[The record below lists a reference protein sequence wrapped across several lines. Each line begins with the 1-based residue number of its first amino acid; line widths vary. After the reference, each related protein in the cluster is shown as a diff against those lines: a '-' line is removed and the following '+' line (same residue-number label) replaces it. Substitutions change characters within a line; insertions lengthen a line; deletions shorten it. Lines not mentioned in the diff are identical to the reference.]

1 MSRRQVNGIP
11 QTAHLARQL
20 QHDDELIQIFSES
33 SASDAS
39 TSSTSP
45 TLVTFVQGKL
55 RQLRSL
61 QEFKHIDA
69 FTPFVHILTAPF
81 VGSLLGHVLG
91 VIARRSSRMDGL
103 LMLAP
108 SSTRGSPAVWY
119 LSGIT

>member
-1 MSRRQVNGIP
+1 MTGIP

-20 QHDDELIQIFSES
+20 QHDDDIEPIQIFSES
-33 SASDAS
+33 AASDAS
-39 TSSTSP
+39 TSSTGP
-45 TLVTFVQGKL
+45 TLITFVQSKL
-55 RQLRSL
+55 RQFRSL
-61 QEFKHIDA
+61 QGFKYLDA

-91 VIARRSSRMDGL
+91 VIARRSSRMHEL

-119 LSGIT
+119 VSGIT